1 MFQVLKISD
10 MVRIMK
16 IVRDDDNVELVPYFF
31 TKQQFEN
38 FEPVEKYTSPDE
50 NYLELSGNGIFL
62 LPQMANSF
70 LIETKKNT
78 EQNDQPKDDNEAA
91 FTKERD
97 GEEQNVKTENF
108 CESDGMDIKSHG
120 MDIKK
125 LKCSKTYIKQ
135 LLKRKGVLSTYDS
148 DYLKCFF
155 KVIKKLV
162 KSGKA
167 KNCKIK
173 RSKSKQAIVFV
184 DNKRIGNLKG
194 CLPIL
199 KNILKTN
206 E

>member
-1 MFQVLKISD
+1 MF
-10 MVRIMK
+10 
-16 IVRDDDNVELVPYFF
+16 
-31 TKQQFEN
+31 
-38 FEPVEKYTSPDE
+38 
-50 NYLELSGNGIFL
+50 
-62 LPQMANSF
+62 F
-70 LIETKKNT
+70 LIETKKTT
-78 EQNDQPKDDNEAA
+78 EQNGQPKDDNEAA
-91 FTKERD
+91 FTKELD
-97 GEEQNVKTENF
+97 DEEQNAKKENF
-108 CESDGMDIKSHG
+108 CESDVRGHS

-125 LKCSKTYIKQ
+125 LKSSKTYIKQ
-135 LLKRKGVLSTYDS
+135 LLKRKGVLSTYNS

-199 KNILKTN
+199 KNILKIK